1 MKKQLE
7 LEQLKLRRA
16 QQRAGVT
23 LNPNP
28 KPQTLQ
34 PRVWGEKIHSLHIN
48 KNKYRTVPLQQSH
61 KENFILYSRPPPLT
75 KKRYPCT
82 HGQRQCDNHTTTRTH
97 GQRQCDNHTTTISSS
112 PFSKLLGPRLSS
124 LCGKKQISQIFENIS
139 SLPFWQLLGPRLSV
153 LCGKKQISQKNNE
166 HISPFPFWLLL
177 GPRLSSL
184 YGD

>member
-1 MKKQLE
+1 VKKQLE

-34 PRVWGEKIHSLHIN
+34 PRVWGEKIHSLHM
-48 KNKYRTVPLQQSH
+48 RH
-61 KENFILYSRPPPLT
+61 
-75 KKRYPCT
+75 
-82 HGQRQCDNHTTTRTH
+82 CDNHTTK
-97 GQRQCDNHTTTISSS
+97 ISSS